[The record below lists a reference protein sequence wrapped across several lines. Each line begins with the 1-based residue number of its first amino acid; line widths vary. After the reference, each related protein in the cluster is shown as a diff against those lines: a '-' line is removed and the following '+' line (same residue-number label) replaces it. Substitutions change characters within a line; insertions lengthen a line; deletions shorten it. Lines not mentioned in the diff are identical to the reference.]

1 VHFTDTF
8 KGNFDNDNWNKSKKP
23 DLETLKKY
31 SKIPECTSWSEV
43 MDKKHTFETH
53 QVYQNMTVDL
63 SELADSQNLRPFAM
77 GPIHI
82 FDVTPEGITEIS
94 NSN

>member
-1 VHFTDTF
+1 
-8 KGNFDNDNWNKSKKP
+8 
-23 DLETLKKY
+23 
-31 SKIPECTSWSEV
+31 

-77 GPIHI
+77 GPIHF